1 MSLKH
6 IIVIAID
13 EEINSLMKNF
23 EADQKRL
30 RGIMVNF
37 EEKKPDMSEAEK
49 RERTDLIQMTKDCF
63 NLFKLAYN
71 EQTSR
76 LEKAGGNYIIDQTQV
91 SIPDTSIISKD
102 NSSNR
107 FGATHLQNI
116 KGGFHKENNET

>member
-1 MSLKH
+1 MDSDHVRESVRCRSESHTK
-6 IIVIAID
+6 IIGIAID

-37 EEKKPDMSEAEK
+37 EEKKPDMSEGEK

-71 EQTSR
+71 EQTAR
-76 LEKAGGNYIIDQTQV
+76 LEKAGGNYIIDQT
-91 SIPDTSIISKD
+91 
-102 NSSNR
+102 
-107 FGATHLQNI
+107 
-116 KGGFHKENNET
+116 